1 VTGPGELDPEIDR
14 RVRASIGRQTMLGT
28 LGVSVLALEPGRAE
42 LGLKRRADLC
52 QQHGFVHAG
61 ALTAVVD
68 SACGYAALTL
78 FPLDRDVLTV
88 DFSVSL
94 IAPAAQE
101 TFVAVGS
108 VLRSGRTLTTCRGEV
123 LGVAE
128 DGTRKVV
135 ALMQATMMAVR
146 AMSD

>member
-1 VTGPGELDPEIDR
+1 MTGPSELDPVIDH
-14 RVRASIGRQTMLGT
+14 RVRASIARQTMLGT

-42 LGLKRRADLC
+42 LGLRRRADLC

-94 IAPAAQE
+94 VAPAAQE

-123 LGVAE
+123 LGVAD

>member
-1 VTGPGELDPEIDR
+1 MTGPGELDPVIDQ
-14 RVRASIGRQTMLGT
+14 RVRASIARQTMLGT

-42 LGLKRRADLC
+42 LGLRRRADLC

-94 IAPAAQE
+94 VAPAAQE

-128 DGTRKVV
+128 DGTRTVV

>member
-1 VTGPGELDPEIDR
+1 MTGPSALDPVIDQ
-14 RVRASIGRQTMLGT
+14 RVRASIARQTMLGT

-42 LGLKRRADLC
+42 LGLRRRADLC

-94 IAPAAQE
+94 VAPAAQE

-123 LGVAE
+123 LGVAD

>member
-1 VTGPGELDPEIDR
+1 MTGPSELDPVIDQ
-14 RVRASIGRQTMLGT
+14 RVRASIARQTMLGT

-42 LGLKRRADLC
+42 LGLRRRADLC

-94 IAPAAQE
+94 VAPAAQE

-123 LGVAE
+123 LGVAD